1 MGRRKHRRRKG
12 ERTYPER
19 DDTERDAFLAQKK
32 ELNREIECALVG
44 IGLIRSELPDLKGFK
59 YNYSTIAEKLDEL
72 NNLIVRI
79 YNLLF

>member
-44 IGLIRSELPDLKGFK
+44 IGLIRSELSEIKGFR
-59 YNYSTIAEKLDEL
+59 NNFSTIAKRANEL

-79 YNLLF
+79 YDLLF

>member
-19 DDTERDAFLAQKK
+19 DESKRDAFLAQKK
-32 ELNREIECALVG
+32 ELSREIECALVG
-44 IGLIRSELPDLKGFK
+44 ISLIRSELPEVKDFKG
-59 YNYSTIAEKLDEL
+59 NYSTVVKNLDEL